1 MLHIF
6 LKKTMRW
13 MSPVSV
19 QIIKYVSK
27 RTLSKR
33 IKIEA
38 EPFLKNEDKKFQ
50 AVHFNLIKLKTRINL
65 VIPHVGF
72 H

>member
-1 MLHIF
+1 
-6 LKKTMRW
+6 

-27 RTLSKR
+27 WTLSKR
-33 IKIEA
+33 IKIEV

-50 AVHFNLIKLKTRINL
+50 AAHFNLIKLKTRINL